1 MTPLETLG
9 ITVATGVTAAIVA
22 AVTTLLVEGRKH
34 GYEDRIRFIDLR
46 RERYSDLLRS
56 ADQHVRI
63 LRRQL
68 GVVEDWFTLGST
80 KNESPPP
87 LPTTDPISH
96 LAAEIALLGRKPEVG
111 DAAKATYDALV
122 ALDQFAWDSDIQD
135 AGAWLHNIDKPF
147 WKAIASYEEARGRFV
162 VAARDDLSGRP

>member
-9 ITVATGVTAAIVA
+9 ITLVTGVTAAIVA
-22 AVTTLLVEGRKH
+22 SVTTLLIEGRKR

-46 RERYSDLLRS
+46 RERYSDLLRE

-68 GVVEDWFTLGST
+68 GVVEDWFTVGST
-80 KNESPPP
+80 KNEPPP
-87 LPTTDPISH
+87 ALPTTDPIGH
-96 LAAEIALLGRKPEVG
+96 LAAEIGLLGRKVEVG
-111 DAAKATYDALV
+111 DAANAMYDALV
-122 ALDQFAWDSDIQD
+122 ALDQFAWDGDIGD

-147 WKAIASYEEARGRFV
+147 WKALGAYEKARTAFV
-162 VAARDDLSGRP
+162 AVAREDLDRR